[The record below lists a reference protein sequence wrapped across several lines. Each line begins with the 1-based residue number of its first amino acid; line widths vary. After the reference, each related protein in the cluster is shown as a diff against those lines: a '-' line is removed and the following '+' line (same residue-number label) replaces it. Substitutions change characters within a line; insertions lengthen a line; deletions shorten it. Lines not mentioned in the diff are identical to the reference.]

1 MRPGDGDERPVSDAE
16 LISETDGGGE
26 LAGADVFGGP
36 LLDLGEPV
44 EERGATEV
52 LPVFRL
58 VASKPERFRGGGI
71 IRSESEAA
79 CLGEI
84 GEGEGGETWR
94 RGDRE
99 TLRLGEVV
107 LLTFFEEGFEE
118 GELVEVRRGD
128 IGLVKREEERLAIVI
143 PWMENAIVPAL
154 TEELGGERWRVHDL
168 NDSKAVFRS

>member
-1 MRPGDGDERPVSDAE
+1 MSVRCGGAVRPGDGDERPVSDAE

-58 VASKPERFRGGGI
+58 VAGEPERFRGGGI
-71 IRSESEAA
+71 VRRESEAA

-94 RGDRE
+94 RGDSE

-107 LLTFFEEGFEE
+107 LFALLKEGFEE
-118 GELVEVRRGD
+118 GELVEVRRWNV
-128 IGLVKREEERLAIVI
+128 GLV
-143 PWMENAIVPAL
+143 
-154 TEELGGERWRVHDL
+154 
-168 NDSKAVFRS
+168 